1 MARTSLH
8 TPTSVW
14 LSCRASGTPQRD
26 SAQCGPVLWLLRTYQ
41 SRLWSFWLLITME
54 RKLIWIFLNMT
65 RVFLFTSVSCCSIS
79 SLLLVVSP
87 FYEPTIMWE
96 PLPASV
102 GFLQHCQEVVSP
114 VCAAA
119 NTDLGVGKFRPQF
132 WRHHSHHPR
141 PLKAHSS
148 QQLERGTWGQLQHSR
163 IGIRRAW
170 PRTSPTRMTPHSSC
184 PVLTGQSLTAPAWW
198 CRMPFLIYSHREAHC
213 TVRNHSTQLSPL

>member
-1 MARTSLH
+1 MTTVISPRLGNKGRWAGHPCTCPLVCDC
-8 TPTSVW
+8 PAE
-14 LSCRASGTPQRD
+14 LLGTPQRD

-65 RVFLFTSVSCCSIS
+65 RVFLFTLVSCCSIS
-79 SLLLVVSP
+79 SLSLVVSP

-102 GFLQHCQEVVSP
+102 GFLQHGQEVVSP

-132 WRHHSHHPR
+132 WRHHSHHSR
-141 PLKAHSS
+141 PLKSHSS
-148 QQLERGTWGQLQHSR
+148 HQLG
-163 IGIRRAW
+163 
-170 PRTSPTRMTPHSSC
+170 
-184 PVLTGQSLTAPAWW
+184 
-198 CRMPFLIYSHREAHC
+198 REAPKGSC
-213 TVRNHSTQLSPL
+213 STVE